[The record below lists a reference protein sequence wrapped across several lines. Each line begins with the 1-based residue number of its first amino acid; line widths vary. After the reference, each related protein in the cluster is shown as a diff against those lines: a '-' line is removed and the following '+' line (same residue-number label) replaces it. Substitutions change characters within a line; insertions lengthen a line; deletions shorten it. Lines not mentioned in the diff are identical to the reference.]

1 MIERFQQILYKPVK
15 EVAFPSSQPATQPL
29 DGSFEMDD
37 SQSQVF
43 EVFKYCLYLVLSNE
57 YLLRILWRVFGASFT
72 PTVGHF
78 PGFQKKMYYVFHILI
93 LGCHCALMHLDLA
106 GQSHVIM

>member
-43 EVFKYCLYLVLSNE
+43 EIF
-57 YLLRILWRVFGASFT
+57 
-72 PTVGHF
+72 
-78 PGFQKKMYYVFHILI
+78 
-93 LGCHCALMHLDLA
+93 
-106 GQSHVIM
+106 